1 MVNNEVSTVFT
12 IMTLEGQK
20 QINDYDKALNILVKK
35 QNNNDCISMILYEY
49 FMINMIN
56 VKNMLL
62 EYYLGPRVSQ
72 ISLIY

>member
-20 QINDYDKALNILVKK
+20 QINDYDKALNILVQK

-49 FMINMIN
+49 FMMNMIN
-56 VKNMLL
+56 TKNMLL
-62 EYYLGPRVSQ
+62 KYYLGSRVFQ